1 MNITKGEKTRNVLQ
15 IDLLSKEAK
24 EMKVSGKDVGS
35 QKSQGKNEA
44 LLLSSKKNQNNDK
57 GDSELKGVEEDKK
70 QLTKN

>member
-35 QKSQGKNEA
+35 
-44 LLLSSKKNQNNDK
+44 
-57 GDSELKGVEEDKK
+57 
-70 QLTKN
+70 